1 MSKTIELNIEGMTCA
16 ACSARIEKVLNRMDG
31 VDATVNLPLETARI
45 AVPDELDEQ
54 AIIDK
59 IKKVGYGATIKSAP
73 HEKVQDRRM
82 LYRFF
87 VAALLSLPLLLSMV
101 SHIPNS
107 PVHLTFLM
115 NPWLQFALAT
125 PVQFIIGAPF
135 YVGAYKSLRSGSA
148 NMDVLVAL
156 GTSAAYFYSVAEMLI
171 HPAMPNL
178 YFETSAILI
187 TLVLLGKVLEDRAKQ
202 QTTGAIKSLLS
213 LQATDAVVL
222 ENGTERTVAID
233 QIQPGM
239 QIVVKPGQKIPMDG
253 MILSGDAYL
262 DESMLTGEPLPAH
275 KGADDTV
282 IGGTLN
288 TNGHLLIEATKVGQE
303 TMLANIIRVVEQAQT
318 EKAPIQRQA
327 DRISG
332 IFVPI
337 VVAIALITL
346 GAWWLTTGSFAEA
359 IRPAIAVLVIAC
371 PCALGLATP
380 TSIMVGTG
388 KGAEHGVLF
397 KGGAQLESLQHVD
410 AVVFDKTGTLTVG
423 RPVVVETFG
432 NEQALDF
439 AAAIE
444 KNSEHP
450 LAHAITEERD
460 VVFDIERFQVD
471 AGRGVSGMIL
481 DRKIL
486 VGSERMMRDHQLDV
500 PDWSSAGATF
510 VYVAV
515 DGQVEAGYAIRD
527 ELKPT
532 TKHVIAQIQ
541 QTKAVYLL
549 TGDRKDVALNLA
561 TELGI
566 PTDHVFADVLPI
578 EKADH
583 IKALQDA
590 GHRVAMVGDG
600 INDAPALATAD
611 VGIALGSGTDVAL
624 EAADV
629 TLLGHDLQ
637 QVATAIRLSEQTMKN
652 IRQNLFF
659 ALAYNTI
666 GIPVAFLGLLAPWL
680 AGAAMAFSSVSVVT
694 NALRLKRTPL
704 TKGGTPS

>member
-59 IKKVGYGATIKSAP
+59 IKKVGYGATIKSTP
-73 HEKVQDRRM
+73 HEKVQNRRM

-171 HPAMPNL
+171 HSAMPNL

-222 ENGTERTVAID
+222 DNGTERTVAID
-233 QIQPGM
+233 KIQPGM

-253 MILSGDAYL
+253 VILSGDAYL

-288 TNGHLLIEATKVGQE
+288 TNGNLLIEATKVGQE

-410 AVVFDKTGTLTVG
+410 AVVFDKTGTLTIG

-444 KNSEHP
+444 KKSEHP

-460 VVFDIERFQVD
+460 VVFDIEHFQVD

-481 DRKIL
+481 TRNIL
-486 VGSERMMRDHQLDV
+486 VGSERMMRDHQLDI
-500 PDWSSAGATF
+500 PDWSSDGATF

-532 TKHVIAQIQ
+532 TKQVIAQIQ

-578 EKADH
+578 EKADQ

-611 VGIALGSGTDVAL
+611 VGIALSSGTDVAL

>member
-73 HEKVQDRRM
+73 HETVQDRRM

-87 VAALLSLPLLLSMV
+87 IAALLSLPLLLSMV

-222 ENGTERTVAID
+222 DNGTERTVAID

-288 TNGHLLIEATKVGQE
+288 TNGNLLIEATKVGQE

-444 KNSEHP
+444 KKSEHP

-460 VVFDIERFQVD
+460 VVFDIEQFQVD

-481 DRKIL
+481 GRNIL
-486 VGSERMMRDHQLDV
+486 VGSERMMRDQQFDV
-500 PDWSSAGATF
+500 PDWSSADATF

-515 DGQVEAGYAIRD
+515 DGHVEAGYAIRD

-532 TKHVIAQIQ
+532 TKHVITQIQ

-704 TKGGTPS
+704 TKGGTHS

>member
-31 VDATVNLPLETARI
+31 VEATVNLPLETARI
-45 AVPDELDEQ
+45 AVPDDMEEQ
-54 AIIDK
+54 TILDK
-59 IKKVGYGATIKSAP
+59 IKKVGYSATLKTTP
-73 HEKVQDRRM
+73 HEQVQNRRM
-82 LYRFF
+82 LYRFWI
-87 VAALLSLPLLLSMV
+87 AALLSLPLLLSMV

-107 PVHLTFLM
+107 PIHLPFLM
-115 NPWLQFALAT
+115 NPWLQFTLAT

-135 YVGAYKSLRSGSA
+135 YIGAYKSLRSGSA

-178 YFETSAILI
+178 YFETSAVLI

-213 LQATDAVVL
+213 LQAIDAVVL
-222 ENGTERTVAID
+222 EQGVERTVPMD
-233 QIQPGM
+233 QIQTGM
-239 QIVVKPGQKIPMDG
+239 QLVVKPGQKIPVDG
-253 MILSGDAYL
+253 QIVSGDAYL
-262 DESMLTGEPLPAH
+262 DESMLTGEPLPVH
-275 KGADDTV
+275 KTNNDTV

-288 TNGHLLIEATKVGQE
+288 TNGHLVIEATKVGQE

-332 IFVPI
+332 VFVPI
-337 VVAIALITL
+337 VVAIALLTL
-346 GAWWLTTGSFAEA
+346 AVWWWTTGSFAEA

-410 AVVFDKTGTLTVG
+410 AIVFDKTGTLTVG
-423 RPVVVETFG
+423 RPVVVKTFG
-432 NEQALDF
+432 QEEALDF
-439 AAAIE
+439 AAALE
-444 KNSEHP
+444 KKSEHP

-460 VVFDIERFQVD
+460 VVFDIDRFTVD

-481 DRKIL
+481 GRDVI
-486 VGSERMMRDHQLDV
+486 VGSARMMRERNLPL
-500 PDWSSAGATF
+500 PDWSSAGATL

-515 DGQVEAGYAIRD
+515 DQEIKAGYAIRD

-532 TKHVIAQIQ
+532 TKQVIQELQ

-549 TGDRKDVALNLA
+549 TGDRQEVADQLA
-561 TELGI
+561 VELGI
-566 PTDHVFADVLPI
+566 PQDHVFADVLPV

-583 IKALQDA
+583 IKALQA
-590 GHRVAMVGDG
+590 TGRRVAMVGDG

-637 QVATAIRLSEQTMKN
+637 QVVTAIRLSEQTMKN
-652 IRQNLFF
+652 IRQNLVF
-659 ALAYNTI
+659 ALGYNTI
-666 GIPVAFLGLLAPWL
+666 GIPIACLGLLAPWV

-694 NALRLKRTPL
+694 NALRLKRIPL
-704 TKGGTPS
+704 SKGGHLS

>member
-31 VDATVNLPLETARI
+31 VEATVNLPLETARI
-45 AVPDELDEQ
+45 AVPDDMEEQ
-54 AIIDK
+54 TILDK
-59 IKKVGYGATIKSAP
+59 IKKVGYSATLKTAP
-73 HEKVQDRRM
+73 HEQVQNRRM
-82 LYRFF
+82 LYRFWI
-87 VAALLSLPLLLSMV
+87 AALLSLPLLLSMV

-107 PVHLTFLM
+107 PIHLPFLM
-115 NPWLQFALAT
+115 NPWLQFTLAT
-125 PVQFIIGAPF
+125 PVQFVIGAPF
-135 YVGAYKSLRSGSA
+135 YIGAYKSLRSGSA

-156 GTSAAYFYSVAEMLI
+156 GTSAAYFYSIAEMLI

-178 YFETSAILI
+178 YFETSAVLI

-222 ENGTERTVAID
+222 EQGVERTVPMD
-233 QIQPGM
+233 QIQTGM
-239 QIVVKPGQKIPMDG
+239 QLVVKPGQKIPVDG
-253 MILSGDAYL
+253 QIVSGDAYL
-262 DESMLTGEPLPAH
+262 DESMLTGEPLPVH
-275 KGADDTV
+275 KTNNDTV

-288 TNGHLLIEATKVGQE
+288 TNGHLVIEATKVGQE
-303 TMLANIIRVVEQAQT
+303 TILANIIRVVEQAQT

-332 IFVPI
+332 VFVPI
-337 VVAIALITL
+337 VVAIALLTL
-346 GAWWLTTGSFAEA
+346 AVWWWTTGSFAEA

-410 AVVFDKTGTLTVG
+410 AIVFDKTGTLTVG
-423 RPVVVETFG
+423 RPVVVKTFG
-432 NEQALDF
+432 QEEALDF
-439 AAAIE
+439 AAALE
-444 KNSEHP
+444 KKSEHP

-460 VVFDIERFQVD
+460 VVFDIDRFTVD

-481 DRKIL
+481 GRDVI
-486 VGSERMMRDHQLDV
+486 VGSARMMRERDLPL
-500 PDWSSAGATF
+500 PDWSSAGATL

-515 DGQVEAGYAIRD
+515 DQEIKAGYAIRD

-532 TKHVIAQIQ
+532 TKQVIQELQ

-549 TGDRKDVALNLA
+549 TGDRQEVADQLA
-561 TELGI
+561 VELGI
-566 PTDHVFADVLPI
+566 PQDHVFADVLPI

-583 IKALQDA
+583 VKALQA
-590 GHRVAMVGDG
+590 TGRRVAMVGDG
-600 INDAPALATAD
+600 INDAPALATAN

-637 QVATAIRLSEQTMKN
+637 QVVTAIRLSEQTMKN
-652 IRQNLFF
+652 IRQNLVF
-659 ALAYNTI
+659 ALGYNTI
-666 GIPVAFLGLLAPWL
+666 GIPIACLGLLAPWV
-680 AGAAMAFSSVSVVT
+680 AGAAMACSSVSVVT
-694 NALRLKRTPL
+694 NALRLKRIPL
-704 TKGGTPS
+704 SKGGHLS

>member
-31 VDATVNLPLETARI
+31 VEATVNLPLETARI
-45 AVPDELDEQ
+45 AVPDDMEEQ
-54 AIIDK
+54 TILDK
-59 IKKVGYGATIKSAP
+59 IKKVGYSATLKTAP
-73 HEKVQDRRM
+73 HEQVQNRRM
-82 LYRFF
+82 LYRFWI
-87 VAALLSLPLLLSMV
+87 AALLSLPLLLSMV

-107 PVHLTFLM
+107 PIHLPFLM
-115 NPWLQFALAT
+115 NPWLQLTLAT

-135 YVGAYKSLRSGSA
+135 YIGAYKSLRSGSA

-178 YFETSAILI
+178 YFETSAVLI

-222 ENGTERTVAID
+222 EQGIERTVPMD
-233 QIQPGM
+233 QIQTGM
-239 QIVVKPGQKIPMDG
+239 QLVVKPGQKIPVDG
-253 MILSGDAYL
+253 MIVSGDAYL
-262 DESMLTGEPLPAH
+262 DESMLTGEPLPVH
-275 KGADDTV
+275 KTNNDAV

-288 TNGHLLIEATKVGQE
+288 TNGHLVIEATKVGQE

-332 IFVPI
+332 VFVPI
-337 VVAIALITL
+337 VVAIALLTL
-346 GAWWLTTGSFAEA
+346 AVWWWTTGSFAEA

-423 RPVVVETFG
+423 RPVVVKTFG
-432 NEQALDF
+432 QEEALDF
-439 AAAIE
+439 AAALE
-444 KNSEHP
+444 KKSEHP

-460 VVFDIERFQVD
+460 VVFDIDRFTVD
-471 AGRGVSGMIL
+471 AGRGVSGVIL
-481 DRKIL
+481 GRDVI
-486 VGSERMMRDHQLDV
+486 VGSARMMRERNLAL
-500 PDWSSAGATF
+500 PDWSAAGATF

-515 DGQVEAGYAIRD
+515 DQEIKAGYAIRD

-532 TKHVIAQIQ
+532 TKQVIQELQ

-549 TGDRKDVALNLA
+549 TGDRREVADQLA
-561 TELGI
+561 VELGI
-566 PTDHVFADVLPI
+566 PQDHVFADVLPV

-583 IKALQDA
+583 VKALQA
-590 GHRVAMVGDG
+590 TGRRVAMVGDG

-637 QVATAIRLSEQTMKN
+637 QVVTAVRLSEQTMKN
-652 IRQNLFF
+652 IRQNLVF
-659 ALAYNTI
+659 ALGYNTI
-666 GIPVAFLGLLAPWL
+666 GIPIACLGLLAPWV

-694 NALRLKRTPL
+694 NALRLKRIPL
-704 TKGGTPS
+704 SKGGHLS

>member
-31 VDATVNLPLETARI
+31 VEATVNLPLETARI
-45 AVPDELDEQ
+45 AVPDDMEEQ
-54 AIIDK
+54 TILDK
-59 IKKVGYGATIKSAP
+59 IKKVGYSATLKTAP
-73 HEKVQDRRM
+73 HEQVQNRRM
-82 LYRFF
+82 LYRFWI
-87 VAALLSLPLLLSMV
+87 AALLSLPLLLSMV

-107 PVHLTFLM
+107 PIHLPFLM
-115 NPWLQFALAT
+115 NPWLQLTLAT
-125 PVQFIIGAPF
+125 PVQFVIGAPF
-135 YVGAYKSLRSGSA
+135 YIGAYKSLRSGSA

-156 GTSAAYFYSVAEMLI
+156 GTSAAYFYSIAEMLI

-178 YFETSAILI
+178 YFETSAVLI

-222 ENGTERTVAID
+222 EQGVERTVPMD
-233 QIQPGM
+233 QIQTGM
-239 QIVVKPGQKIPMDG
+239 QLVVKPGQKIPVDG
-253 MILSGDAYL
+253 QIVSGDAYL
-262 DESMLTGEPLPAH
+262 DESMLTGEPLPVH
-275 KGADDTV
+275 KTNNDTV

-288 TNGHLLIEATKVGQE
+288 TNGHLVIAATKVGQE

-332 IFVPI
+332 VFVPI
-337 VVAIALITL
+337 VVAIALLTL
-346 GAWWLTTGSFAEA
+346 AVWWWTTGSFAEA

-410 AVVFDKTGTLTVG
+410 AIVFDKTGTLTVG
-423 RPVVVETFG
+423 RPVVVKTFG
-432 NEQALDF
+432 QEEALDF
-439 AAAIE
+439 AAALE
-444 KNSEHP
+444 KKSEHP

-460 VVFDIERFQVD
+460 VVFDIDRFTVD

-481 DRKIL
+481 GRDVI
-486 VGSERMMRDHQLDV
+486 VGSARMMRERNLPL
-500 PDWSSAGATF
+500 PDWSAAGATF

-515 DGQVEAGYAIRD
+515 DQEIKAGYAIRD

-532 TKHVIAQIQ
+532 TKQVIQELQ

-549 TGDRKDVALNLA
+549 TGDRQEVADQLA
-561 TELGI
+561 VELGI
-566 PTDHVFADVLPI
+566 PQDHVFADVLPV

-583 IKALQDA
+583 VKALQA
-590 GHRVAMVGDG
+590 TGRRVAMVGDG
-600 INDAPALATAD
+600 INDAPALATAN

-637 QVATAIRLSEQTMKN
+637 QVVTAIRLSEQTMKN
-652 IRQNLFF
+652 IRQNLVF
-659 ALAYNTI
+659 ALGYNTI
-666 GIPVAFLGLLAPWL
+666 GIPIACLGLLAPWV

-694 NALRLKRTPL
+694 NALRLKRIPL
-704 TKGGTPS
+704 SKGGHLS

>member
-87 VAALLSLPLLLSMV
+87 IAALLSLPLLLSMV

-171 HPAMPNL
+171 HPVMPNL

-222 ENGTERTVAID
+222 DNGTERTVAID

-288 TNGHLLIEATKVGQE
+288 TNGNLLIEATKVGQE

-346 GAWWLTTGSFAEA
+346 GAWWLTAGSFAEA

-444 KNSEHP
+444 KKSEHP

-460 VVFDIERFQVD
+460 VVFDIEQFQVD

-481 DRKIL
+481 GRNIL
-486 VGSERMMRDHQLDV
+486 VGSERMMRDQQFDV

-515 DGQVEAGYAIRD
+515 DGHVEAGYAIRD

-704 TKGGTPS
+704 TKGGTHS

>member
-1 MSKTIELNIEGMTCA
+1 MSKKMELNIEGMTCA

-31 VDATVNLPLETARI
+31 VEATVNLPLETARI
-45 AVPDELDEQ
+45 AVPEEMDEQ
-54 AIIDK
+54 LILDK
-59 IKKVGYGATIKSAP
+59 IKKIGYGATIKTAP
-73 HEKVQDRRM
+73 HEQVQNRRM
-82 LYRFF
+82 LYRFWI
-87 VAALLSLPLLLSMV
+87 AAFLSLPLLLSMV

-107 PVHLTFLM
+107 PVHLPWLM
-115 NPWLQFALAT
+115 NPWFQFALAT

-148 NMDVLVAL
+148 NMDVLVVL
-156 GTSAAYFYSVAEMLI
+156 GTSAAYFYSVAEMMI
-171 HPAMPNL
+171 HPLMPNL
-178 YFETSAILI
+178 YFETSAVLI

-213 LQATDAVVL
+213 LQATDAIVL
-222 ENGTERTVAID
+222 EQGVERTVSLD
-233 QIQPGM
+233 QVQPGM
-239 QIVVKPGQKIPMDG
+239 QLIVKPGQKIPVDG
-253 MILSGDAYL
+253 IITTGDAYL

-275 KGADDTV
+275 KGTGDVV

-288 TNGHLLIEATKVGQE
+288 TNGYLTIEATKVGQE
-303 TMLANIIRVVEQAQT
+303 TMLAGIIRVVEQAQT

-337 VVAIALITL
+337 VVAIALVTL
-346 GAWWLTTGSFAEA
+346 AVWWWTTGSFAEA

-410 AVVFDKTGTLTVG
+410 AVVFDKTGTLTIG
-423 RPVVVETFG
+423 RPVVIETFG
-432 NEQALDF
+432 QEQALDF
-439 AAAIE
+439 AAALE
-444 KNSEHP
+444 KKSEHP

-460 VVFDIERFQVD
+460 VVFDIEHFTVD
-471 AGRGVSGMIL
+471 PGRGVRGSIMGHDVM
-481 DRKIL
+481 
-486 VGSERMMRDHQLDV
+486 VGSVRMMQEHGLSL
-500 PDWSSAGATF
+500 PDWTSSGATV
-510 VYVAV
+510 VYVTV
-515 DGQVEAGYAIRD
+515 NGIIEAGYAIRD

-532 TKHVIAQIQ
+532 TQQVIQEIQ

-549 TGDRKDVALNLA
+549 TGDRREVALQLA
-561 TELGI
+561 TELHI
-566 PTDHVFADVLPI
+566 PHSHVFSDVLPI

-583 IKALQDA
+583 IKTLQA
-590 GHRVAMVGDG
+590 NGQRVAMVGDG

-637 QVATAIRLSEQTMKN
+637 QVITAIRLSEQTMKN

-659 ALAYNTI
+659 ALGYNAI
-666 GIPVAFLGLLAPWL
+666 GIPVACLGLLAPWV

-694 NALRLKRTPL
+694 NALRLKRIPL
-704 TKGGTPS
+704 SKGGNQS

>member
-31 VDATVNLPLETARI
+31 VEATVNLPLETARI
-45 AVPDELDEQ
+45 AVPDDMEEQ
-54 AIIDK
+54 TILDK
-59 IKKVGYGATIKSAP
+59 IKKVGYSATLKTTP
-73 HEKVQDRRM
+73 HEQVQNRRM
-82 LYRFF
+82 LYRFWI
-87 VAALLSLPLLLSMV
+87 AALLSLPLLLSMV

-107 PVHLTFLM
+107 PIHLPFLM
-115 NPWLQFALAT
+115 NPWLQFTLAT

-135 YVGAYKSLRSGSA
+135 YIGAYKSLRSGSA

-178 YFETSAILI
+178 YFETSAVLI

-222 ENGTERTVAID
+222 KQGVERTVPMD
-233 QIQPGM
+233 QIQTGM
-239 QIVVKPGQKIPMDG
+239 QLVVKPGQKIPVDG
-253 MILSGDAYL
+253 QIVSGDAYL
-262 DESMLTGEPLPAH
+262 DESMLTGEPLPVH
-275 KGADDTV
+275 KTNNDTV

-288 TNGHLLIEATKVGQE
+288 TNGHLVIEATKVGQE

-332 IFVPI
+332 VFVPI
-337 VVAIALITL
+337 VVAIALLTL
-346 GAWWLTTGSFAEA
+346 AIWWWTTGSFAEA

-423 RPVVVETFG
+423 RPVVVKTFG
-432 NEQALDF
+432 QEEALDF
-439 AAAIE
+439 AAALE
-444 KNSEHP
+444 KKSEHP

-460 VVFDIERFQVD
+460 VVFDIDRFTVD
-471 AGRGVSGMIL
+471 AGRGVSGVIL
-481 DRKIL
+481 GRDVI
-486 VGSERMMRDHQLDV
+486 VGSARMMRERNLPL
-500 PDWSSAGATF
+500 PDWSAAGATF

-515 DGQVEAGYAIRD
+515 DQEIKAGYAIRD

-532 TKHVIAQIQ
+532 TKQVIQELQ

-549 TGDRKDVALNLA
+549 TGDRQEVADQLA
-561 TELGI
+561 VELGI
-566 PTDHVFADVLPI
+566 PQDHVFADVLPV

-583 IKALQDA
+583 VKALQA
-590 GHRVAMVGDG
+590 TGRRVAMVGDG

-637 QVATAIRLSEQTMKN
+637 QVVTAVRLSEQTMKN
-652 IRQNLFF
+652 IRQNLVF
-659 ALAYNTI
+659 ALGYNTI
-666 GIPVAFLGLLAPWL
+666 GIPIACLGLLAPWV

-694 NALRLKRTPL
+694 NALRLKRIPL
-704 TKGGTPS
+704 SKGGHLS

>member
-31 VDATVNLPLETARI
+31 VEATVNLPLETARI
-45 AVPDELDEQ
+45 AVPDDMEEQ
-54 AIIDK
+54 TILDK
-59 IKKVGYGATIKSAP
+59 IKKVGYSATLKTTP
-73 HEKVQDRRM
+73 HEQVQNRRM
-82 LYRFF
+82 LYRFWI
-87 VAALLSLPLLLSMV
+87 AALLSLPLLLSMV

-107 PVHLTFLM
+107 PIHLPFLM
-115 NPWLQFALAT
+115 NPWLQFTLAT

-135 YVGAYKSLRSGSA
+135 YIGAYKSLRSGSA
-148 NMDVLVAL
+148 NMDVLVAF

-178 YFETSAILI
+178 YFETSAVLI

-222 ENGTERTVAID
+222 EQGVERTVPMD
-233 QIQPGM
+233 QIQTGM
-239 QIVVKPGQKIPMDG
+239 QLVVKPGQKIPVDG
-253 MILSGDAYL
+253 QIVSGDAYL
-262 DESMLTGEPLPAH
+262 DESMLTGEPLPVH
-275 KGADDTV
+275 KTNNDTV

-288 TNGHLLIEATKVGQE
+288 TNGHLVIEATKVGQE

-332 IFVPI
+332 VFVPI
-337 VVAIALITL
+337 VVAIALLTL
-346 GAWWLTTGSFAEA
+346 AIWWWTTGSFAEA

-423 RPVVVETFG
+423 RPVVVKTFG
-432 NEQALDF
+432 QEEALDF
-439 AAAIE
+439 AAALE
-444 KNSEHP
+444 KKSEHP

-460 VVFDIERFQVD
+460 VVFDIDRFTVD
-471 AGRGVSGMIL
+471 AGRGVSGVIL
-481 DRKIL
+481 GRDVI
-486 VGSERMMRDHQLDV
+486 VGSARMMRERNLPL
-500 PDWSSAGATF
+500 PDWSAAGATF

-515 DGQVEAGYAIRD
+515 DQEIKAGYAIRD

-532 TKHVIAQIQ
+532 TKQVIQELQ

-549 TGDRKDVALNLA
+549 TGDRQEVADQLA
-561 TELGI
+561 VELGI
-566 PTDHVFADVLPI
+566 PQDHVFADVLPV

-583 IKALQDA
+583 VKALQA
-590 GHRVAMVGDG
+590 TGRRVAMVGDG

-637 QVATAIRLSEQTMKN
+637 QVVTAVRLSEQTMKN

-659 ALAYNTI
+659 ALGYNTI
-666 GIPVAFLGLLAPWL
+666 GIPIACLGLLAPWV

-694 NALRLKRTPL
+694 NALRLKRIPL
-704 TKGGTPS
+704 SKGGHLS

>member
-87 VAALLSLPLLLSMV
+87 IAALLSLPLLLSMV

-222 ENGTERTVAID
+222 DNGTERTVAID

-288 TNGHLLIEATKVGQE
+288 TNGNLLIEATKVGQE

-444 KNSEHP
+444 KKSEHP

-460 VVFDIERFQVD
+460 VVFDIEQFQVD

-481 DRKIL
+481 GRNIL
-486 VGSERMMRDHQLDV
+486 VGSERMMRDQQFDV

-515 DGQVEAGYAIRD
+515 DGHVEAGYAIRD

-532 TKHVIAQIQ
+532 TKHVITQIQ

-566 PTDHVFADVLPI
+566 PTNHVFADVLPI

-704 TKGGTPS
+704 TKGGTHS

>member
-31 VDATVNLPLETARI
+31 VEATVNLPLETARI
-45 AVPDELDEQ
+45 AVPDDMEEQ
-54 AIIDK
+54 TILDK
-59 IKKVGYGATIKSAP
+59 IKKVGYSATLKTAP
-73 HEKVQDRRM
+73 HEQVQNRRM
-82 LYRFF
+82 LYRFWI
-87 VAALLSLPLLLSMV
+87 AALLSLPLLLSMV

-107 PVHLTFLM
+107 PIHLPFLM
-115 NPWLQFALAT
+115 NPWLQLTLAT
-125 PVQFIIGAPF
+125 PVQFVIGAPF
-135 YVGAYKSLRSGSA
+135 YIGAYKSLRSGSA

-156 GTSAAYFYSVAEMLI
+156 GTSAAYFYSIAEMLI

-178 YFETSAILI
+178 YFETSAVLI

-222 ENGTERTVAID
+222 EQGVERTVPMD
-233 QIQPGM
+233 QIQTGM
-239 QIVVKPGQKIPMDG
+239 QLVVKPGQKIPVDG
-253 MILSGDAYL
+253 QIVSGDAYL
-262 DESMLTGEPLPAH
+262 DESMLTGEPLPVH
-275 KGADDTV
+275 KTNNDTV

-288 TNGHLLIEATKVGQE
+288 TNGHLVIEATKVGQE

-332 IFVPI
+332 VFVPI
-337 VVAIALITL
+337 VVAIALLTL
-346 GAWWLTTGSFAEA
+346 AVWWWTTGSFAEA

-410 AVVFDKTGTLTVG
+410 AIVFDKTGTLTVG
-423 RPVVVETFG
+423 RPVVVKTFG
-432 NEQALDF
+432 QEEALDF
-439 AAAIE
+439 AAALE
-444 KNSEHP
+444 KKSEHP

-460 VVFDIERFQVD
+460 VVFDIDRFTVD

-481 DRKIL
+481 GRDVI
-486 VGSERMMRDHQLDV
+486 VGSARMMRERDLPL
-500 PDWSSAGATF
+500 PDWSSAGATL

-515 DGQVEAGYAIRD
+515 DQEIKAGYAIRD

-532 TKHVIAQIQ
+532 TKQVIQELQ

-549 TGDRKDVALNLA
+549 TGDRQEVADQLA
-561 TELGI
+561 VELGI
-566 PTDHVFADVLPI
+566 PQDHVFADVLPV

-583 IKALQDA
+583 VKALQA
-590 GHRVAMVGDG
+590 TGRRVAMVGDG
-600 INDAPALATAD
+600 INDAPALATAN

-637 QVATAIRLSEQTMKN
+637 QVVTAIRLSEQTMKN
-652 IRQNLFF
+652 IRQNLVF
-659 ALAYNTI
+659 ALGYNTI
-666 GIPVAFLGLLAPWL
+666 GIPIACLGLLAPWV

-694 NALRLKRTPL
+694 NALRLKRIPL
-704 TKGGTPS
+704 SKGGHLS

>member
-73 HEKVQDRRM
+73 HETVQDRRM

-87 VAALLSLPLLLSMV
+87 IAALLSLPLLLSMV

-222 ENGTERTVAID
+222 DNGTERTVAID

-288 TNGHLLIEATKVGQE
+288 TNGNLLIEATKVGQE

-444 KNSEHP
+444 KKSEHP

-460 VVFDIERFQVD
+460 VVFDIEQFQVD

-481 DRKIL
+481 GRNIL
-486 VGSERMMRDHQLDV
+486 VGSERMMRDQQFDV

-515 DGQVEAGYAIRD
+515 DGHVEAGYAIRD

-532 TKHVIAQIQ
+532 TKHVITQIQ

-566 PTDHVFADVLPI
+566 PTNHVFADVLPI

-704 TKGGTPS
+704 TKGGTHS

>member
-31 VDATVNLPLETARI
+31 VEATVNLPLETARI
-45 AVPDELDEQ
+45 AVPDDMEEQ
-54 AIIDK
+54 TILDK
-59 IKKVGYGATIKSAP
+59 IKKVGYSATLKTTP
-73 HEKVQDRRM
+73 HEQVQNRRM
-82 LYRFF
+82 LYRFWI
-87 VAALLSLPLLLSMV
+87 AALLSLPLLLSMV

-107 PVHLTFLM
+107 PIHLPFLM
-115 NPWLQFALAT
+115 NPWLQFTLAT

-135 YVGAYKSLRSGSA
+135 YIGAYKSLRSGSA

-178 YFETSAILI
+178 YFETSAVLI

-222 ENGTERTVAID
+222 EQGVERTVPMD
-233 QIQPGM
+233 QIQTGM
-239 QIVVKPGQKIPMDG
+239 QLVVKPGQKIPVDG
-253 MILSGDAYL
+253 QIVSGDAYL
-262 DESMLTGEPLPAH
+262 DESMLTGEPLPVH
-275 KGADDTV
+275 KTNNDTV

-288 TNGHLLIEATKVGQE
+288 TNGHLVIEATKVGQE

-332 IFVPI
+332 VFVPI
-337 VVAIALITL
+337 VVAIALLTL
-346 GAWWLTTGSFAEA
+346 AIWWWTTGSFAEA

-423 RPVVVETFG
+423 RPVVVKTFG
-432 NEQALDF
+432 QEEALDF
-439 AAAIE
+439 AAALE
-444 KNSEHP
+444 KKSEHP

-460 VVFDIERFQVD
+460 VVFDIDRFTVD
-471 AGRGVSGMIL
+471 AGRGVSGVIL
-481 DRKIL
+481 GHDVI
-486 VGSERMMRDHQLDV
+486 VGSARMMRERNLPL
-500 PDWSSAGATF
+500 PDWSAAGATF

-515 DGQVEAGYAIRD
+515 DQEIKAGYAIRD

-532 TKHVIAQIQ
+532 TKQVIQELQ

-549 TGDRKDVALNLA
+549 TGDRQEVADQLA
-561 TELGI
+561 VELGI
-566 PTDHVFADVLPI
+566 PQDHVFADVLPV

-583 IKALQDA
+583 VKALQA
-590 GHRVAMVGDG
+590 TGRRVAMVGDG

-637 QVATAIRLSEQTMKN
+637 QVVTAVRLSEQTMKN
-652 IRQNLFF
+652 IRQNLVF
-659 ALAYNTI
+659 ALGYNTI
-666 GIPVAFLGLLAPWL
+666 GIPIACLGLLAPWV

-694 NALRLKRTPL
+694 NALRLKRIPL
-704 TKGGTPS
+704 SKGGHLS

>member
-31 VDATVNLPLETARI
+31 VEATVNLPLETARI
-45 AVPDELDEQ
+45 AVPDDMEEQ
-54 AIIDK
+54 TILDK
-59 IKKVGYGATIKSAP
+59 IKKVGYSATLKTAP
-73 HEKVQDRRM
+73 HEQVQNRRM
-82 LYRFF
+82 LYRFWI
-87 VAALLSLPLLLSMV
+87 AALLSLPLLLSMV

-107 PVHLTFLM
+107 PIHLPFLM
-115 NPWLQFALAT
+115 NPWLQLTLAT

-135 YVGAYKSLRSGSA
+135 YIGAYKSLRSGSA

-156 GTSAAYFYSVAEMLI
+156 GTSAAYFYSIAEMLI

-178 YFETSAILI
+178 YFETSAVLI

-222 ENGTERTVAID
+222 EQGVERTVPMD
-233 QIQPGM
+233 QIQTGM
-239 QIVVKPGQKIPMDG
+239 QLVVKPGQKIPADG
-253 MILSGDAYL
+253 QIVSGDAYL
-262 DESMLTGEPLPAH
+262 DESMLTGEPLPVH
-275 KGADDTV
+275 KTNNDTV

-288 TNGHLLIEATKVGQE
+288 TNGHLVIEATKVGQE

-332 IFVPI
+332 VFVPI
-337 VVAIALITL
+337 VVAIALLTL
-346 GAWWLTTGSFAEA
+346 AVWWWTTGSFAEA

-410 AVVFDKTGTLTVG
+410 AIVFDKTGTLTVG
-423 RPVVVETFG
+423 RPVVVKTFG
-432 NEQALDF
+432 QEEALDF
-439 AAAIE
+439 AAALE
-444 KNSEHP
+444 KKSEHP

-460 VVFDIERFQVD
+460 VVFDIDRFTVD

-481 DRKIL
+481 GRDVI
-486 VGSERMMRDHQLDV
+486 VGSARMMRERNLPL
-500 PDWSSAGATF
+500 PDWSSAGATL

-515 DGQVEAGYAIRD
+515 DQEIKAGYAIRD

-532 TKHVIAQIQ
+532 TKQVIQELQ

-549 TGDRKDVALNLA
+549 TGDRQEVADQLA
-561 TELGI
+561 VELGI
-566 PTDHVFADVLPI
+566 PQDHVFADVLPV

-583 IKALQDA
+583 IKALQA
-590 GHRVAMVGDG
+590 TGRRVAMVGDG

-637 QVATAIRLSEQTMKN
+637 QVVTAIRLSEQTMKN
-652 IRQNLFF
+652 IRQNLVF
-659 ALAYNTI
+659 ALGYNTI
-666 GIPVAFLGLLAPWL
+666 GIPIACLGLLAPWV
-680 AGAAMAFSSVSVVT
+680 AGAAMACSSVSVVT
-694 NALRLKRTPL
+694 NALRLKRIPL
-704 TKGGTPS
+704 SKGGHLS

>member
-31 VDATVNLPLETARI
+31 VEATVNLPLETARI
-45 AVPDELDEQ
+45 AVPDDMEEQ
-54 AIIDK
+54 TILDK
-59 IKKVGYGATIKSAP
+59 IKKVGYSATLKTTP
-73 HEKVQDRRM
+73 HEQVQNRRM
-82 LYRFF
+82 LYRFWI
-87 VAALLSLPLLLSMV
+87 AALLSLPLLLSMV

-107 PVHLTFLM
+107 PIHLPFLM
-115 NPWLQFALAT
+115 NPWLQFTLAT

-135 YVGAYKSLRSGSA
+135 YIGAYKSLRSGSA

-178 YFETSAILI
+178 YFETSAVLI

-222 ENGTERTVAID
+222 EQGIERTVPMD
-233 QIQPGM
+233 QIQTGM
-239 QIVVKPGQKIPMDG
+239 QLVVKPGQKIPVDG
-253 MILSGDAYL
+253 MIVSGDAYL
-262 DESMLTGEPLPAH
+262 DESMLTGEPLPVH
-275 KGADDTV
+275 KTNNDTV

-288 TNGHLLIEATKVGQE
+288 TNGHLVIEATKVGQE

-332 IFVPI
+332 VFVPI
-337 VVAIALITL
+337 VVAIALLTL
-346 GAWWLTTGSFAEA
+346 VVWWWTTGSFAEA

-423 RPVVVETFG
+423 RPVVVKTFG
-432 NEQALDF
+432 QEEALDF
-439 AAAIE
+439 AAALE
-444 KNSEHP
+444 KKSEHP

-460 VVFDIERFQVD
+460 VVFDINRFTVD
-471 AGRGVSGMIL
+471 AGRGVSGVIL
-481 DRKIL
+481 GRDVI
-486 VGSERMMRDHQLDV
+486 VGSARMMRERNLPL
-500 PDWSSAGATF
+500 PDWSAAGATF

-515 DGQVEAGYAIRD
+515 DQEIKAGYAIRD

-532 TKHVIAQIQ
+532 TKQVIQELQ

-549 TGDRKDVALNLA
+549 TGDRQEVADQLA
-561 TELGI
+561 VELGI
-566 PTDHVFADVLPI
+566 PQDHVFADVLPV

-583 IKALQDA
+583 VKALQA
-590 GHRVAMVGDG
+590 TGRRVAMVGDG

-611 VGIALGSGTDVAL
+611 VGIALDSGTDVAL

-637 QVATAIRLSEQTMKN
+637 QVVTAVRLSEQTMKN
-652 IRQNLFF
+652 IRQNLVF
-659 ALAYNTI
+659 ALGYNTI
-666 GIPVAFLGLLAPWL
+666 GIPIACLGLLAPWV

-694 NALRLKRTPL
+694 NALRLKRIPL
-704 TKGGTPS
+704 SKGGHLS

>member
-31 VDATVNLPLETARI
+31 VEATVNLPLETARI
-45 AVPDELDEQ
+45 AVPDDMEEQ
-54 AIIDK
+54 TILDK
-59 IKKVGYGATIKSAP
+59 IKKVGYSATLKTTP
-73 HEKVQDRRM
+73 HEQVQNRRM
-82 LYRFF
+82 LYRFWI
-87 VAALLSLPLLLSMV
+87 AALLSLPLLLSMV

-107 PVHLTFLM
+107 PIHLPFLM
-115 NPWLQFALAT
+115 NPWLQFTLAT

-135 YVGAYKSLRSGSA
+135 YIGAYKSLRSGSA

-178 YFETSAILI
+178 YFETSAVLI

-222 ENGTERTVAID
+222 KQGVERTVPMD
-233 QIQPGM
+233 QIQTGM
-239 QIVVKPGQKIPMDG
+239 QLVVKPGQKIPVDG
-253 MILSGDAYL
+253 QIVSGDAYL
-262 DESMLTGEPLPAH
+262 DESMLTGEPLPVH
-275 KGADDTV
+275 KTNNDTV

-288 TNGHLLIEATKVGQE
+288 TNGHLVIEATKVGQE

-332 IFVPI
+332 VFVPI
-337 VVAIALITL
+337 VVAIALLTL
-346 GAWWLTTGSFAEA
+346 AIWWWTTGSFAEA

-423 RPVVVETFG
+423 RPVVVKTFG
-432 NEQALDF
+432 QEEALDF
-439 AAAIE
+439 AAALE
-444 KNSEHP
+444 KKSEHP

-460 VVFDIERFQVD
+460 VVFDIDRFTVD
-471 AGRGVSGMIL
+471 AGRGVSGVIVGR
-481 DRKIL
+481 DVI
-486 VGSERMMRDHQLDV
+486 VGSARMMRERNLPL
-500 PDWSSAGATF
+500 PDWSAAGATF

-515 DGQVEAGYAIRD
+515 DQEIKAGYAIRD

-532 TKHVIAQIQ
+532 TKQVIQELQ

-549 TGDRKDVALNLA
+549 TGDRQEVADQLA
-561 TELGI
+561 VELGI
-566 PTDHVFADVLPI
+566 PQDHVFADVLPV

-583 IKALQDA
+583 VKALQA
-590 GHRVAMVGDG
+590 TGRRVAMVGDG

-637 QVATAIRLSEQTMKN
+637 QVVTAVRLSEQTMKN
-652 IRQNLFF
+652 IRQNLVF
-659 ALAYNTI
+659 ALGYNTI
-666 GIPVAFLGLLAPWL
+666 GIPIACLGLLAPWV

-694 NALRLKRTPL
+694 NALRLKRIPL
-704 TKGGTPS
+704 SKGGHLS

>member
-73 HEKVQDRRM
+73 HETVQDRRM

-87 VAALLSLPLLLSMV
+87 IAALLSLPLLLSMV

-107 PVHLTFLM
+107 TVHLTFLM

-222 ENGTERTVAID
+222 DNGTERTVAID

-288 TNGHLLIEATKVGQE
+288 TNGNLLIEATKVGQE

-444 KNSEHP
+444 KKSEHP

-460 VVFDIERFQVD
+460 VVFDIEQFQVD

-481 DRKIL
+481 GRNIL
-486 VGSERMMRDHQLDV
+486 VGSERMMRDQQFDV

-515 DGQVEAGYAIRD
+515 DGHVEAGYAIRD

-532 TKHVIAQIQ
+532 TKHVITQIQ

-704 TKGGTPS
+704 TKGGTHS